1 MAARWTSPSLTSG
14 KSEKFQHTKLD
25 ESKESLSLLS
35 ILRAFDSPVTE
46 ERAWAILYQSAKT
59 GLQCFTSANP
69 PTTSHHNNNNQ
80 QHQQHAN
87 NNVHNLTDK
96 SENQPMKCVVVGE
109 TSHLWIHRDGHVHP
123 HSFQVAADSIEGEC
137 QLSSALSSTH
147 SPYYYYLKKQFLQLI
162 FFIFLPFYS

>member
-1 MAARWTSPSLTSG
+1 LTSG
-14 KSEKFQHTKLD
+14 KCEKFQHTKLD
-25 ESKESLSLLS
+25 ENKESLSLLS

-69 PTTSHHNNNNQ
+69 PPTPHHNNNNSSNS
-80 QHQQHAN
+80 QQHAN
-87 NNVHNLTDK
+87 NNIHNLTDK
-96 SENQPMKCVVVGE
+96 SENQMMKCFVVGE

-137 QLSSALSSTH
+137 QLSSALLSLHHTDNFSI
-147 SPYYYYLKKQFLQLI
+147 SLF
-162 FFIFLPFYS
+162 

>member
-1 MAARWTSPSLTSG
+1 MAARWTSSSLTSG

-25 ESKESLSLLS
+25 ESRESLSLLS
-35 ILRAFDSPVTE
+35 ILRAFDCPVTE

-69 PTTSHHNNNNQ
+69 PPTTSHHNNNNQ

-87 NNVHNLTDK
+87 NNIHNLTDK
-96 SENQPMKCVVVGE
+96 SENQLMKCVVAGE

-137 QLSSALSSTH
+137 QLSSALALPH
-147 SPYYYYLKKQFLQLI
+147 RPYYYLKKKK
-162 FFIFLPFYS
+162 